1 MKADPDNTGMSYCLS
16 AYVEVSMNN
25 DLFIFKLFQIQGV
38 GKVIIS
44 KASIIM
50 SRHFIDKQALRFI

>member
-25 DLFIFKLFQIQGV
+25 DIFIFKFFHIQGV
-38 GKVIIS
+38 GKVVIS
-44 KASIIM
+44 KASTVNTYYVQ
-50 SRHFIDKQALRFI
+50 F